1 MYKRILTAALAGL
14 LVNLFCCGATTTGSR
29 SREAD
34 AAKIRTAVYQTGTG
48 PGAVVKVKL
57 RDGTR
62 LKGYVGD
69 ADAEGF
75 SLVNW
80 ETGAT
85 TRLAYAQ
92 VKTLKRLG
100 GGHHFPVASLG
111 YVFAFT
117 FIVAN
122 AIGYARK

>member
-1 MYKRILTAALAGL
+1 MYKRILTAALAYL
-14 LVNLFCCGATTTGSR
+14 LVNLFCCGATGADSR
-29 SREAD
+29 PRDAQ
-34 AAKIRTAVYQTGTG
+34 AAKIKAAVYQTGTG

-57 RDGTR
+57 RDGTK
-62 LKGYVGD
+62 LKGYIGD
-69 ADAEGF
+69 ADGEGF

-92 VKTLKRLG
+92 VKGLKRLG

-111 YVFAFT
+111 YVFWVS
-117 FIVAN
+117 FIVAH